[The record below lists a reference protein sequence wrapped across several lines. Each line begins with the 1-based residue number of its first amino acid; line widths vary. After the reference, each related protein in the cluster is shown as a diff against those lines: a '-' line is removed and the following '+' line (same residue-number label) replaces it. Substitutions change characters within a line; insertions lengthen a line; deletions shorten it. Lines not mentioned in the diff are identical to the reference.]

1 MEMAK
6 KQVTK
11 KTNKS
16 TQKPASF
23 KKYIKWFWIVFAS
36 GIAGIFLLFLLASWG
51 FLGEMPTFE
60 ILENPQTN
68 LATQV
73 ISSDGKVLGKYYLK
87 DNRTPVDYKQLPED
101 LVNALIATEDARFY
115 DHSGIDVRGT
125 IRAFAYLG
133 TKGGAS
139 TISQQL
145 ARQLFVGVRSRN
157 MFQAGIQKIKEWVI
171 ATRLERQYTKEEIIA
186 MYFNIYDFGNNA
198 DGIRS
203 AARIYFGKE
212 PQELQ
217 IEESAMLVGMF
228 KNSSLFD
235 PRRRPEMVKNR
246 RNVVLAQMHKYE
258 YITEEAKDSLQKLPL
273 AINYTPESHNEGLG
287 TYFREHLKGFLKKWV
302 NENPKNENGDKYNIY
317 LDGLK
322 IYTTIDSRMQQY
334 AEEAV
339 EEHMKKLQAE
349 FYHQNTKKRNKN
361 APFARDV
368 EQKSIDLAMDRAIR
382 QSERWRVMKEEGKS
396 EKEILASFDV
406 KLPMTLFSW
415 THKNNRVDTIMT
427 PRDSIIYSK
436 FFLRASFMS
445 LEPQSGKVK
454 AWVGGINYR
463 NFKYDMVK
471 QGKRQIGST
480 FKPFVYAT
488 AIDQLHLSP
497 CDSMPNGPFCIEEGK
512 YGLLEP
518 WCPKN
523 SSGKYEGMRTLKGAL
538 ANSVNTV
545 TARLMDKVG
554 PANVRSLAQRLGV
567 EAEIE
572 EVPSIALGTPDI
584 SLYEML
590 GAYGTFVNKGVY
602 VKPVIVTRIEDKN
615 GTILYEFVP
624 ETRDVLSEEVAYT
637 VVNLMEGVTQ
647 SGSGRRLRTKGANK
661 WNKMY
666 DEIMTGYP
674 YEFKNPIAGKT
685 GTTQNNSDGWFIGM
699 VPNLISGAWVGGE
712 DRQIRFASTT
722 YGQGAS
728 MALPIW
734 GLFMK
739 KCYADDALFVSK
751 EEFPKPDE
759 EDMTIRVDCDKVDP
773 SKGNTNEDDPED
785 KLDGI
790 DFD

>member
-1 MEMAK
+1 MAK